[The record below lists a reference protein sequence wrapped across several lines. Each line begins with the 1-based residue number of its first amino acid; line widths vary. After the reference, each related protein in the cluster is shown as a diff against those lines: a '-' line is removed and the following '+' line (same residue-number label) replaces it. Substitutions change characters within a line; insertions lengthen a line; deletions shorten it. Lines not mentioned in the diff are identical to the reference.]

1 MVSAYLYIE
10 GTSNEKGYKI
20 GCREAF
26 HKLIEKT
33 RVNAPM
39 PRMVASGSRSATFK
53 RFQTAHHSS
62 KGAFVAMLIDS
73 EDPVI
78 DGEKPWQHLKQLAED
93 KWDRPPGAT
102 DDQVL
107 FMTTCMETWIVA
119 DRATLKS
126 HYVKNFKESAL
137 PPLDNL
143 ENRHRHDVQDKLSH
157 ATRDCSNAYAKGKRS
172 FEVLAILDFEPLMK
186 LPSFARMVRILKEK
200 L

>member
-1 MVSAYLYIE
+1 
-10 GTSNEKGYKI
+10 
-20 GCREAF
+20 
-26 HKLIEKT
+26 
-33 RVNAPM
+33 
-39 PRMVASGSRSATFK
+39 
-53 RFQTAHHSS
+53 
-62 KGAFVAMLIDS
+62 
-73 EDPVI
+73 
-78 DGEKPWQHLKQLAED
+78 
-93 KWDRPPGAT
+93 
-102 DDQVL
+102 
-107 FMTTCMETWIVA
+107 METWIVA

-126 HYVKNFKESAL
+126 HYVKNFQESAL

>member
-1 MVSAYLYIE
+1 MVNRHLYIE
-10 GTSNEKGYKI
+10 GGGDSKTQLTL
-20 GCREAF
+20 CRKTF
-26 HKLIEKT
+26 RKLIE
-33 RVNAPM
+33 NAGFIKNM
-39 PRMVASGSRSATFK
+39 PRLTASGSHTDTFDDFKTKHKQSRSDDYI
-53 RFQTAHHSS
+53 
-62 KGAFVAMLIDS
+62 AMLIDS
-73 EDPVI
+73 EDPLDDI
-78 DGEKPWQHLKQLAED
+78 EKTWKHLKKRD
-93 KWDRPPGAT
+93 NWDQPAGTT

-119 DRATLKS
+119 DRDALKS
-126 HYVKNFKESAL
+126 HYVKGFQESAL